1 MLVLLTKIINLAT
14 QVIDY
19 TFIQSNSLTAFLTNR
34 SHCYKRE

>member
-1 MLVLLTKIINLAT
+1 MLVLLTKIINLATAT

-34 SHCYKRE
+34 SH